1 VCVSMYVR
9 GAGDRGKW
17 NLHNGIGMICM
28 HVSKTLFSD
37 AETFRS
43 RILAYAVSRFHF
55 SLLIYIDTVVVL
67 QTSSNVGTTSSV
79 FFLSNTNDRFYIN
92 IF

>member
-1 VCVSMYVR
+1 MIEWPAR
-9 GAGDRGKW
+9 
-17 NLHNGIGMICM
+17 IGVEWYIIGTMCM
-28 HVSKTLFSD
+28 HVSYNKSVDLFITS

-43 RILAYAVSRFHF
+43 RILAYAVSRFRF
-55 SLLIYIDTVVVL
+55 SLLMYIDTVVVL

-79 FFLSNTNDRFYIN
+79 FFLSNTSDRFCIN